1 VKQST
6 GYISP
11 HPIMYEPVYFKLEY
25 HSI

>member
-11 HPIMYEPVYFKLEY
+11 HAIMYEPVYFKLE
-25 HSI
+25 